1 LEEEKKSALTLKVE
15 KKWKKFET
23 QANSELNNIVRGG
36 SDWPRKEQKGYKL
49 PTLEMGEVAW
59 YEL

>member
-36 SDWPRKEQKGYKL
+36 SD
-49 PTLEMGEVAW
+49 
-59 YEL
+59 